1 MSNLM
6 KKALLPTLLVAIPLS
21 SQAATTD
28 VKFGG
33 FVKLDATYSTY
44 SDGDIA
50 TGSIGRE
57 FYVPGTIPV
66 GKNDEGADF
75 DMSVR
80 GSRFNLS
87 TETDVDG
94 QKLKAFFEMDF
105 YGGGGD
111 ERISNS
117 AHPRLRHAFFNLG
130 NLTFGQTWSTF
141 LNVSALPESVDF
153 LGPSEGTVFIRQ
165 PLIRYTMGDLQLAV
179 ENSETTVGGGGGAN
193 VTDDNGLPDFVARY
207 NMDAGFGKFTAAA
220 VARQLTYENANATA
234 TAPVVKETTSVGWG
248 VSFSGVVPVADAA
261 TIKFMATHGSG
272 IGRYVGLSTIADAAL
287 DAKSELD
294 NNQLTAAFASLQIP
308 LADGL
313 RTNLTYSMLDA
324 SYADSMENASNTK
337 SVNSVRLNL
346 MYSPV
351 KNVTYGVEFAQ
362 ATLTR
367 DKPADD
373 DGSLQR
379 VQFTSKYAF

>member
-1 MSNLM
+1 M

-33 FVKLDATYSTY
+33 FVKLDATYSQY

-50 TGSIGRE
+50 TGSLGRE
-57 FYVPGTIPV
+57 FYVPATVPV
-66 GKNDEGADF
+66 GAEDEGADF

-105 YGGGGD
+105 YGGGGN
-111 ERISNS
+111 EVVSNS

-153 LGPSEGTVFIRQ
+153 LGPSEGTVFVRQ
-165 PLIRYTMGDLQLAV
+165 PLIRYTMGGLQVAI
-179 ENSETTVGGGGGAN
+179 ENSQTFIDGAGA
-193 VTDDNGLPDFVARY
+193 TDDAGMPDLVARY
-207 NMDAGFGKFTAAA
+207 NMDAGFGKFTVAA
-220 VARQLTYENANATA
+220 VARQLTYENANAVTDDNNNVV
-234 TAPVVKETTSVGWG
+234 TPVIEETTSTGWG
-248 VSFSGVVPVADAA
+248 VSLSGVVPLADAA

-272 IGRYVGLSTIADAAL
+272 IGRYVGLATIRDGAL
-287 DAKSELD
+287 DADGEIENHK
-294 NNQLTAAFASLQIP
+294 LTAAFASVQVP
-308 LADGL
+308 LADNL
-313 RTNLTYSMLDA
+313 RTNLTYSTLNSDYENDNTGNVA
-324 SYADSMENASNTK
+324 SA
-337 SVNSVRLNL
+337 NSIHLNL
-346 MYSPV
+346 MYNPV

-362 ATLTR
+362 ATRTL
-367 DKPADD
+367 DD
-373 DGSLQR
+373 ANDTDGSMQR

>member
-1 MSNLM
+1 M

-33 FVKLDATYSTY
+33 FVKLDATYSMY
-44 SDGDIA
+44 NDGDLGA
-50 TGSIGRE
+50 GVTQRE
-57 FYVPGTIPV
+57 FYFPGSTPV
-66 GKNDEGADF
+66 GGEDEGADF

-105 YGGGGD
+105 YGGGGN
-111 ERISNS
+111 EVVSNS

-153 LGPSEGTVFIRQ
+153 LGPSEGTVFVRQ
-165 PLIRYTMGDLQLAV
+165 PLIRYTMGDLQLAI
-179 ENSETTVGGGGGAN
+179 ENSETFLDGAGI
-193 VTDDNGLPDFVARY
+193 TDDSGLPDFVARY

-220 VARQLTYENANATA
+220 VARQLTYENAIADDPSTPA
-234 TAPVVKETTSVGWG
+234 DESAASVEETTSTGWG
-248 VSFSGVVPVADAA
+248 VSLSGVIPVADAA
-261 TIKFMATHGSG
+261 TVKVMATHGSG
-272 IGRYVGLSTIADAAL
+272 IGRYVGLATIRDGAIDADGEIA
-287 DAKSELD
+287 
-294 NNQLTAAFASLQIP
+294 NTTVTAAFASVQVP
-308 LADGL
+308 LGDGL
-313 RTNLTYSMLDA
+313 RTNLTYSTISGDYDA
-324 SYADSMENASNTK
+324 DDTGNTAST
-337 SVNSVRLNL
+337 NSVRLNL
-346 MYSPV
+346 MYNPV

-362 ATLTR
+362 ATRTL
-367 DKPADD
+367 DDAADT
-373 DGSLQR
+373 DGSMQR